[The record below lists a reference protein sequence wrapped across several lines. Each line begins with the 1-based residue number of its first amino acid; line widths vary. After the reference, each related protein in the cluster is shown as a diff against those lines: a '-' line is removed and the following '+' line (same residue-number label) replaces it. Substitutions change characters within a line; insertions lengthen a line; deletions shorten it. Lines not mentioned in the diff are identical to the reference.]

1 MFQLNLNK
9 IGVVILAGGKGT
21 RLNCTDRPKVML
33 DLNGKPIVEHVTDT
47 LLKMGFVNEQI
58 CLVVGFKHEVV
69 EEYFGNKFLYALQ
82 VEQLGTGHAVM
93 MAESKMKEK
102 FDHIVVLYGD
112 SPFISEKT
120 ILEIIKNNIEKNTKV
135 TMTSVLS
142 ENYDGDNIRF
152 YDFGRVVRDD
162 KNNVINI
169 IEKKDC
175 TEQELKILEGNAG
188 YYCFESKWL
197 WENINNLKTNNV
209 QNEYYLTDLV
219 DIAISQNEKV
229 ESVII
234 PAEETFGIN
243 TLEQLEQA
251 KKKLS

>member
-1 MFQLNLNK
+1 MSQTNLNK

-33 DLNGKPIVEHVTDT
+33 DLNGKPIVEYVVDT
-47 LLKMGFVNEQI
+47 LRKMGFSDKQI

-69 EEYFGNKFLYALQ
+69 ENYFGDKVIYALQ
-82 VEQLGTGHAVM
+82 EEQLGTGHAVM
-93 MAESKMKEK
+93 MAEGVMKNK
-102 FDHIVVLYGD
+102 FEQIIVLPGD
-112 SPFISEKT
+112 SPFISQKT
-120 ILEIIKNNIEKNTKV
+120 MEDIIQNNIKEKTKV
-135 TMTSVLS
+135 TMASVSWPNL
-142 ENYDGDNIRF
+142 EGDNARF
-152 YDFGRVVRDD
+152 FDFGRVVRDENG
-162 KNNVINI
+162 KVINI
-169 IEKKDC
+169 TEKKDC
-175 TEQELKILEGNAG
+175 TEEELKISEGNAA

-197 WENINNLKTNNV
+197 WENINSLKTNNV

-234 PAEETFGIN
+234 PAEETVGIN